1 MEEKQMIIGVPKEI
15 MHGERRV
22 AATPETVAKFVKD
35 GAHVLVENGAGVGAF
50 FADEAYAAAGAEMVA
65 DVADLYARAD
75 VILKVKEPL
84 FNEEKG
90 CSEIDMMHAGQ
101 YIITFIHPASPV
113 NHQMVKDTTRK
124 TIAFFLIISS
134 PFFAYSQI

>member
-1 MEEKQMIIGVPKEI
+1 MIIGIPKEI

-50 FADEAYAAAGAEMVA
+50 FADEAYAAVGAEMVA
-65 DVADLYARAD
+65 DVADLYKRAD

-90 CSEIDMMHAGQ
+90 CSLTFR
-101 YIITFIHPASPV
+101 ITSARLYRSATSATISAPA
-113 NHQMVKDTTRK
+113 
-124 TIAFFLIISS
+124 A
-134 PFFAYSQI
+134 A